1 MHVCT
6 VIGFD
11 NYSHLKFMGSF
22 LVSVDRNI
30 CIKIDIV
37 KQLEFNLEAIRDV
50 VCH

>member
-6 VIGFD
+6 VSFD

-22 LVSVDRNI
+22 IVSVDRNI

-37 KQLEFNLEAIRDV
+37 KQLEFNLEAICDV
-50 VCH
+50 VSE